1 MKIEKEVLT
10 QDQRIAIM
18 RGIHQDVIANGQ
30 VIAKNPLLDKFCEEL
45 KERHAT
51 EDLIVEHG
59 LLSAKD
65 EDVEDEAEFLETDK
79 IVDFDSDENEV
90 DMETISP
97 SMREVINPKKEK

>member
-1 MKIEKEVLT
+1 MKDRKVTLT

-18 RGIHQDVIANGQ
+18 RGVHQDFIANGKT
-30 VIAKNPLLDKFCEEL
+30 VARNPLLDEFCKEL

-51 EDLIVEHG
+51 EDLVVEHG
-59 LLSAKD
+59 LLGAKA
-65 EDVEDEAEFLETDK
+65 EDVEDEAEFLTTDK

-97 SMREVINPKKEK
+97 TMREVSQSKKER

>member
-1 MKIEKEVLT
+1 MKIEKETLT

-18 RGIHQDVIANGQ
+18 RGVHQDVIANGKI
-30 VIAKNPLLDKFCEEL
+30 IAKNPLLDKFCEEL

-51 EDLIVEHG
+51 EDLVVEHG
-59 LLSAKD
+59 LLSAKT
-65 EDVEDEAEFLETDK
+65 EDVEDEAEFLTTDK

-97 SMREVINPKKEK
+97 TMREVSQSKKER